1 MRSLAI
7 LALPL
12 LLGACGGAGPALSL
26 AVIAADAISYSVSGK
41 NISDHAFS
49 AISAMDC
56 AMWRRVKNQPVCKDR
71 PLPEGVRVAKG
82 GSMLVDPFVYD
93 DPPGADETAGPA
105 GHEPSADA
113 LRPAARPEPAGRYVV
128 LGTYTDRS
136 ESQRA
141 IIRGRKFLPVITRL
155 EDGDRLVY
163 RVVAGPFAPGDAES
177 MRRRL
182 AAAGFKDAWPISLCS
197 DTFRTPPCRAS
208 SEGIDV
214 ASLPRSER
222 RFLRP

>member
-1 MRSLAI
+1 MVVL
-7 LALPL
+7 
-12 LLGACGGAGPALSL
+12 
-26 AVIAADAISYSVSGK
+26 AADAVSYSVSGK
-41 NISDHAFS
+41 NMTDHAYS
-49 AISAMDC
+49 AVTAMDC
-56 AMWRRVKNQPVCKDR
+56 AMSRMIKNEPVCKDR
-71 PLPEGVRVAKG
+71 PLPEGVRIARG

-93 DPPGADETAGPA
+93 DPPRADETVGPA

-113 LRPAARPEPAGRYVV
+113 LRTAARPEPAGRYLV
-128 LGTYTDRS
+128 LGTYTNRS

-141 IIRGRKFLPVITRL
+141 VIRGRKFLPVITRL
-155 EDGDRLVY
+155 EDGDKSVY
-163 RVVAGPFAPGDAES
+163 RVVAGPFAPDDADS

-182 AAAGFKDAWPISLCS
+182 ASAGFKDAWPISLCS
-197 DTFRTPPCRAS
+197 NTFRTPPCRPS